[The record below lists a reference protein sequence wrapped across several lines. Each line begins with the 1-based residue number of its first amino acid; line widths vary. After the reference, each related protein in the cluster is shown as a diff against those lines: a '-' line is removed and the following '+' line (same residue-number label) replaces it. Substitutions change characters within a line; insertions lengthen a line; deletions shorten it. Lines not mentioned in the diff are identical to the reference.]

1 MGSGF
6 LRHAVNPSLD
16 ALGAAIRAAQGLKS
30 PTPSYA
36 YVVAPSLKNTR
47 RLRYFAWRI
56 DRYNGGM
63 SAITNRIAERARF
76 HSLALSVWALFL
88 IAGLVIGDDY
98 GVPPYAGGQRFVAI
112 DTINYVLHGDHTLLQ
127 IAADRFYGT
136 AFELPLF
143 LLERAL
149 GLEDPHY
156 VYLARHVLTHLLF
169 LIGGFCCYLL
179 ARRLAGDRLVA
190 LLVMLLFLLSPRLY
204 AHSFFNSKDPVFASA
219 FVMALLFASR
229 AFDRDSLG
237 AYRWGGMAAGLLVN
251 LRIMGVVLFAVVL
264 VFRAWAWFRAGGG
277 AARRRVVATTGAFA
291 LWGGLVLFIS
301 LPYLWGD
308 PAGRLSEYW
317 TVLADHPVVQRELF
331 RGQAFSGAALPWDYM
346 LHWFAISQPPV
357 TLLLGLLGLGALG
370 LAAGGVVRRGA
381 GAGPGRGLDAA
392 ELRFGVLLATC
403 FVLPLVVFVLLRPNT
418 INGWR
423 HFYFLHGP
431 FCLLATFALMGLRQL
446 PARGLRKGWL
456 GGVACAL
463 TAAGLG
469 AAALEMAQIHP
480 HQYLYFNFFVD
491 RKTPERLSERYE
503 TDYWNMML
511 RQGYEHIL
519 RQTPASTINM
529 RPRVVGTA
537 MVGVVG
543 AATVADINRNVQI
556 LPAAA
561 RSRFTFDPARDP
573 DFYLG
578 GNAEKS
584 FLPKDPFSPIL
595 HRIKVY
601 NNTIMTIS
609 TPDLSRVDPA
619 VADEYRALH
628 RAATAREPVARGGG
642 FDVHLHGDRLAW
654 VKEACEPGK
663 LMSPFRLR
671 FYPADAG
678 RLPNHLRKQGYFATS
693 VRGVRFDGKCLGAR
707 RLPDFALTR
716 ARLGQRGRWEADIP
730 F

>member
-1 MGSGF
+1 M
-6 LRHAVNPSLD
+6 
-16 ALGAAIRAAQGLKS
+16 
-30 PTPSYA
+30 
-36 YVVAPSLKNTR
+36 
-47 RLRYFAWRI
+47 
-56 DRYNGGM
+56 
-63 SAITNRIAERARF
+63 
-76 HSLALSVWALFL
+76 SVWALFL
-88 IAGLVIGDDY
+88 IAGLAIGDDY

-112 DTINYVLHGDHTLLQ
+112 DTINYVLHGDQTLLR
-127 IAADRFYGT
+127 IAADRFYGV

-143 LLERAL
+143 LLERVL

-156 VYLARHVLTHLLF
+156 VYLARHVLTHLFF
-169 LIGGFCCYLL
+169 LLGGFCCYLL
-179 ARRLAGDRLVA
+179 ARRLAGDRLIA

-219 FVMALLFASR
+219 FVMSLLFVSR

-237 AYRWGGMAAGLLVN
+237 AYRWCGAAAGLLVN

-264 VFRAWAWFRAGGG
+264 VFRAWAWFRAEGD
-277 AARRRVVATTGAFA
+277 AARRRVVATAGVFA
-291 LWGGLVLFIS
+291 LWGGLVLFIC

-308 PAGRLSEYW
+308 PIGRLSEYW
-317 TVLADHPVVQRELF
+317 TVLADHPVVFYELF
-331 RGQAFSGAALPWDYM
+331 RGQVFFSAALPWDYV

-357 TLLLGLLGLGALG
+357 TLVLGLLGMGALG
-370 LAAGGVVRRGA
+370 LAAGGIVRRGA
-381 GAGPGRGLDAA
+381 GARPGRGLGAA

-403 FVLPLVVFVLLRPNT
+403 FALPLVAFALLRPNT
-418 INGWR
+418 LQGWR

-446 PARGLRKGWL
+446 SVRGLQRRWL

-556 LPAAA
+556 LPATA

-573 DFYLG
+573 DFYLS

-584 FLPKDPFSPIL
+584 FLPKDPFSPVL
-595 HRIKVY
+595 HRFKVY
-601 NNTIMTIS
+601 NNTIMTVS
-609 TPDLSRVDPA
+609 TPDLSRADPA
-619 VADEYRALH
+619 VANAYRALQ
-628 RAATAREPVARGGG
+628 RAATAGAPAARAGG
-642 FDVHLHGDRLAW
+642 FDVHLHGQQLAW
-654 VKEACEPGK
+654 VKEACEPGE
-663 LMSPFRLR
+663 LMHPFRLR

-678 RLPNHLRKQGYFATS
+678 RLPESRRRRGYFELDA
-693 VRGVRFDGKCLGAR
+693 RGVRFDGKCLGAR
-707 RLPDFALTR
+707 RLPDFALAR
-716 ARLGQRGRWEADIP
+716 ARLGQSGRWEVEVP
-730 F
+730 L

>member
-1 MGSGF
+1 M
-6 LRHAVNPSLD
+6 
-16 ALGAAIRAAQGLKS
+16 
-30 PTPSYA
+30 
-36 YVVAPSLKNTR
+36 
-47 RLRYFAWRI
+47 
-56 DRYNGGM
+56 
-63 SAITNRIAERARF
+63 TNRIGERIRF
-76 HSLALSVWALFL
+76 HRLALIACALFL
-88 IAGLVIGDDY
+88 IAGLAIGDDY

-112 DTINYVLHGDHTLLQ
+112 DTLNYVLHGDQTLLQ

-136 AFELPLF
+136 AFELSLF
-143 LLERAL
+143 LLERVV

-156 VYLARHVLTHLLF
+156 VYLARHVLTHLFF
-169 LIGGFCCYLL
+169 LLGGFCCYLL
-179 ARRLAGDRLVA
+179 ARRLAGDRLAA

-204 AHSFFNSKDPVFASA
+204 AHSFFNSKDAVFASA
-219 FVMALLFASR
+219 FVMALLFVSR

-237 AYRWGGMAAGLLVN
+237 TYRWCGAAVGLLAH
-251 LRIMGVVLFAVVL
+251 LRIMGVVLFALVL
-264 VFRAWAWFRAGGG
+264 VFRAWAWFRAEGD
-277 AARRRVVATTGAFA
+277 AARRRVVVTAGVFA
-291 LWGGLVLFIS
+291 LWGGLVLFIC

-308 PAGRLSEYW
+308 LIGRLSEYW
-317 TVLADHPVVQRELF
+317 TVLADHPVVFYELF
-331 RGQAFSGAALPWDYM
+331 RGQVFFSAALPWDYV

-357 TLLLGLLGLGALG
+357 TLLLGLLGLVALG

-381 GAGPGRGLDAA
+381 GAGPGRGLGAA

-403 FVLPLVVFVLLRPNT
+403 FALPLVAFVLLRPNAYQ
-418 INGWR
+418 GWR

-446 PARGLRKGWL
+446 PARGVRKEWV
-456 GGVACAL
+456 GGAARAL
-463 TAAGLG
+463 TAAGLCVV
-469 AAALEMAQIHP
+469 AVQMARLHP
-480 HQYLYFNFFVD
+480 NQYLYFNFFVD

-556 LPAAA
+556 LPATA

-573 DFYLG
+573 DFYLS

-584 FLPKDPFSPIL
+584 FLPKDPFSPVL

-609 TPDLSRVDPA
+609 TPDLSRVAPT

-628 RAATAREPVARGGG
+628 RAATAGEPAARAGG
-642 FDVHLHGDRLAW
+642 FDVHLHGQQLAW
-654 VKEACEPGK
+654 VKEACEPGE

-678 RLPNHLRKQGYFATS
+678 RLPESRRRRGYFELDA
-693 VRGVRFDGKCLGAR
+693 RGVRFDGKCLGAR
-707 RLPDFALTR
+707 RLPDFALAR
-716 ARLGQRGRWEADIP
+716 ARLGQSGRWEVEVP